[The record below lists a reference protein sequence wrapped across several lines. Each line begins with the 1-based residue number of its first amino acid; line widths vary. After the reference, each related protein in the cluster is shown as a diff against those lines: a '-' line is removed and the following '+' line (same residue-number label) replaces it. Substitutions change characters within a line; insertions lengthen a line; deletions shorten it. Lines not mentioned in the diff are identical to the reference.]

1 MKALLPHDQSDI
13 KKSVEDIKDL
23 IALHNPKW
31 APRET
36 PNKLPYKPISLGA

>member
-23 IALHNPKW
+23 IALHNPK
-31 APRET
+31 
-36 PNKLPYKPISLGA
+36 